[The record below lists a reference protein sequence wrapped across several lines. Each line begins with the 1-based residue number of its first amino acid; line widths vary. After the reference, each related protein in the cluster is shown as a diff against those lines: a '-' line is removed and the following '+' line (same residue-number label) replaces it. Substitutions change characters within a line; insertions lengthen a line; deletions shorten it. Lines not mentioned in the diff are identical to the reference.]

1 MTWHFSIAESKNQT
15 GKFAQGLRL
24 RQVDMLQE
32 GITRSSATLSKLA
45 SKLRKVCKSAMK
57 RMRRAKKQKI
67 GSPREVVMIDE
78 SKFGHKRKYSQGRS
92 SNRKSWVFG
101 MLGVQAHE
109 RRPVLRIVKRRS
121 KRHLMPILK
130 NYYKTYKIGNGNGGF
145 LPFVMNDIMG
155 LEKKD
160 FKDFQRVQTADVIS
174 ALLGHVKEGYEFN
187 PVTPLKKGDS
197 NYVSNPSPDD
207 KVHCLVTVVSA
218 NSLSLMDQSVINK
231 MKTVK
236 ERANGIDIPQ
246 IVLLTK
252 IDEVCPLVKQDL
264 KKTYTSKKIQEKIT
278 ECSNVIGAPVK
289 SIFPVKNYCY
299 ESDTNDPT
307 DILIMLALRHI
318 ISAAND
324 YVASL

>member
-1 MTWHFSIAESKNQT
+1 MTWHFSIAQSKNQT

-130 NYYKTYKIGNGNGGF
+130 NYVRRGSTAAAEELWQGGRKQARRAECCF
-145 LPFVMNDIMG
+145 NVAWRFGYGGRACPTEPVRRAVIMREICRSAAG
-155 LEKKD
+155 PKPHHSLFFTAKEHWGWKPHVHLCFQNEEREK
-160 FKDFQRVQTADVIS
+160 
-174 ALLGHVKEGYEFN
+174 Y
-187 PVTPLKKGDS
+187 
-197 NYVSNPSPDD
+197 
-207 KVHCLVTVVSA
+207 
-218 NSLSLMDQSVINK
+218 
-231 MKTVK
+231 
-236 ERANGIDIPQ
+236 
-246 IVLLTK
+246 
-252 IDEVCPLVKQDL
+252 
-264 KKTYTSKKIQEKIT
+264 
-278 ECSNVIGAPVK
+278 
-289 SIFPVKNYCY
+289 
-299 ESDTNDPT
+299 
-307 DILIMLALRHI
+307 I
-318 ISAAND
+318 ISGK
-324 YVASL
+324 YYI